1 MLMLEAQFYGEN
13 GGLGPFGSG
22 LLRRFLTH
30 KIESISTGG
39 AGSAMPNHTSITEII
54 SYVENS

>member
-1 MLMLEAQFYGEN
+1 MLEAQFYGEN

-30 KIESISTGG
+30 KISSINAGGTAQTSVPAHSSIS
-39 AGSAMPNHTSITEII
+39 EII
-54 SYVENS
+54 QYVET